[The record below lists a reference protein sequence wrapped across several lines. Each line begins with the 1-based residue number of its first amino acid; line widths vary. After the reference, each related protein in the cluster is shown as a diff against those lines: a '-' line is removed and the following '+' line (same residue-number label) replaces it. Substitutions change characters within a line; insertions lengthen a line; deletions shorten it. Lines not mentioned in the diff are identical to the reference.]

1 MSKHHG
7 MKSLPAP
14 CIIDRGIVINQDDI
28 RRLLAD
34 LCHVRYVHIID
45 GEAISEDEG
54 FIQEIFSDCNQST
67 LIASKKIYINLQSFD
82 YLCLSKSTDNEAY
95 FDLIQDNRQLRLIPI
110 SRSNQP
116 QVIPKN
122 LDVETIE
129 AMVAEVLSARL
140 DVQLDDED
148 FQ

>member
-14 CIIDRGIVINQDDI
+14 CIVDEGIVVNQDDI

-34 LCHVRYVHIID
+34 LCHVRYVHTID
-45 GEAISEDEG
+45 GAAISEGEG
-54 FIQEIFSDCNQST
+54 FIQEIFNDYHQST
-67 LIASKKIYINLQSFD
+67 LIANQKIYINLQSFD
-82 YLCLSKSTDNEAY
+82 YLSLSKSTEDLACY
-95 FDLIQDNRQLRLIPI
+95 DLIQDNRQLRFIPI
-110 SRSNQP
+110 SRAIQP
-116 QVIPKN
+116 QVIAKN
-122 LDVETIE
+122 LDAETIE

-148 FQ
+148 F

>member
-1 MSKHHG
+1 

-14 CIIDRGIVINQDDI
+14 CIVNEGIVINQDDI

-34 LCHVRYVHIID
+34 LCHVRYVHTID
-45 GEAISEDEG
+45 GEASSEDEG
-54 FIQEIFSDCNQST
+54 FIQEIFSDCSQST
-67 LIASKKIYINLQSFD
+67 LIANKKIYINLQSFD
-82 YLCLSKSTDNEAY
+82 YLRLSRSTDNQTY

-110 SRSNQP
+110 SRIPQP
-116 QVIPKN
+116 QAIAKN
-122 LDVETIE
+122 LDAETIE

-148 FQ
+148 F